1 MNLRLAICA
10 AIFAASPA
18 FAADPVAP
26 LPRAGASHAA
36 TTLKPGKSAGVQR
49 AQMVRGGLALVGGG
63 GVIAGIAVAVASGG
77 GGAGNSDRLSPQMN
91 SVTTGTP

>member
-1 MNLRLAICA
+1 MNFRLAICA

-18 FAADPVAP
+18 FAADPAGP
-26 LPRAGASHAA
+26 LPRGGAAH
-36 TTLKPGKSAGVQR
+36 TTILKPGKSAGVHR

-63 GVIAGIAVAVASGG
+63 GIIAGIAVAVASGG
-77 GGAGNSDRLSPQMN
+77 GGGNGNRLNPQMN